1 MRNGKKILSV
11 IMIMALTTSCFAACG
26 SKKNKAGN
34 SKTDI
39 EIKVW
44 NSGLGTDWL
53 DAVVKGFEKKHPEY
67 NVTYSSTASNN
78 AVMAAFDNPEVDTID
93 LYMSQVQYDSTSL
106 EPLDDV
112 LDSIADGDTKTIREK
127 LSPSYAELEVYPDG
141 KTYSLSW
148 GGGTLG
154 LVYNK
159 KLFKKAGIRTIPRT
173 TDELASACDALADA
187 DITPTVHYK
196 GAQYWD
202 YMQDAWFV
210 QYDGVDY
217 VLNNFYGCTD
227 ANGNSPSKEVFLAE
241 DGRYESMKAFEKI
254 INFDYVLVGSNS
266 QSHIVSQTMF
276 LQEEAAMMVNGSWLS
291 NEMKAVGSMD
301 DYEVMKTP
309 VLSAITKK
317 LTTVKKE
324 MDLRKVITAIDA
336 VAEGTA
342 DIVDYQ
348 DGKNYKVDGLSVS
361 AADWDYIYLARHTVP
376 ASYSGQTMF
385 IPKYS
390 TAKEGAKE
398 FIKYMYSD
406 EGYQIY
412 ADVLHAPLPLSLC
425 AGEMDMAKWNTF
437 EKQMYNL
444 LAQSEQIGSGY
455 VKSKHEIFEVGGAG
469 KYAGVNF
476 ISQFCAGNKSDRKNA
491 ASAWEEVLKQVNKK
505 YEGTW
510 LKNISK

>member
-1 MRNGKKILSV
+1 MRSGKKILSV
-11 IMIMALTTSCFAACG
+11 IIIMVLTASCLVACG
-26 SKKNKAGN
+26 PKNKKVGN
-34 SKTDI
+34 STTDV

-53 DAVVKGFEKKHPEY
+53 DAVIEGFEAKYPEY

-78 AVMAAFDNPEVDTID
+78 AVMAAFDNEEVDTID
-93 LYMSQVQYDSTSL
+93 LYMSQVQYDATSL

-127 LSPSYAELEVYPDG
+127 LNPSYAELEIYPDG
-141 KTYSLSW
+141 KTYSLTW
-148 GGGTLG
+148 GGGSLG

-159 KLFKKAGIRTIPRT
+159 NLFEKAGVRNIPRT
-173 TDELASACDALADA
+173 TDELASACDTLAGA
-187 DITPTVHYK
+187 DIIPTVHYK

-210 QYDGVDY
+210 QYDGADY
-217 VLNNFYGCTD
+217 VKNNFYGCTD
-227 ANGNSPSKEVFLAE
+227 LNGNSPSKEVFVAE
-241 DGRYESMKAFEKI
+241 DGRYESLKAFEKI
-254 INFDYVLVGSNS
+254 ITYDYVLAGSNS

-276 LQEEAAMMVNGSWLS
+276 LQEEAAMMVNGSWLT
-291 NEMKAVGSMD
+291 NEMESVGSMD

-336 VAEGTA
+336 VVDGDA
-342 DIVDYQ
+342 DIATYK
-348 DGKNYKVDGLSVS
+348 DGENYNVDGLSVS
-361 AADWDYIYLARHTVP
+361 AADWDYIYSARHTVP
-376 ASYSGQTMF
+376 ANYSGQTMF

-390 TAKEGAKE
+390 NAKEGAKE

-406 EGYQIY
+406 EGYKIY
-412 ADVLHAPLPLSLC
+412 ADTLHAALPLSLC
-425 AGEMDMAKWNTF
+425 EGEIDTSGWNTF

-444 LAQSEQIGSGY
+444 LDKSEQIASGY
-455 VKSKHEIFEVGGAG
+455 IKDQHDIFLLGGAG

-476 ISQFCAGNKSDRKNA
+476 ISQFCAGNESDRRNA
-491 ASAWEEVLKQVNKK
+491 ASAWEDVLKQVDKK

-510 LKNISK
+510 LKNIGE